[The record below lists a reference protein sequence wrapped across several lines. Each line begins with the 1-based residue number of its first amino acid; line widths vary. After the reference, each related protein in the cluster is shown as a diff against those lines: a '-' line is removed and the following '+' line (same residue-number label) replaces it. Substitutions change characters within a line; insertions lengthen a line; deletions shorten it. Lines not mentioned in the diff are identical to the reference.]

1 MLAEFIVF
9 SRTGLIFWSKGG
21 SVLRGNPIDD
31 FIKNVILESKIN
43 SSSYSTDSYTLKWT
57 LANETKPGLVFLC
70 IYSKSL
76 QLSWVSELLDLVKTK
91 FIKQHAKNLNV
102 ENCPLTFDFEKIL
115 HKAMGFQPAPQAISP
130 VASSRTKVRA
140 KQKRHCSPRPISAVW
155 YKLKTRKKK
164 RLSPTAQLLAVPN
177 TAHHSS
183 VEGKNVLGQAAL
195 KRKTKLVAK
204 KTRMAKSP

>member
-21 SVLRGNPIDD
+21 SVLRGNPVDD

-76 QLSWVSELLDLVKTK
+76 QLSWVTELLELVKTK
-91 FIKQHAKNLNV
+91 FVKQHAKNLNV

-115 HKAMGFQPAPQAISP
+115 HKAMGFQPAPQAISSLQL
-130 VASSRTKVRA
+130 AAKTKVRV
-140 KQKRHCSPRPISAVW
+140 KQKRHCNRRSILFSGVAQVENEEEKKDYPRRPS
-155 YKLKTRKKK
+155 Y
-164 RLSPTAQLLAVPN
+164 
-177 TAHHSS
+177 
-183 VEGKNVLGQAAL
+183 
-195 KRKTKLVAK
+195 
-204 KTRMAKSP
+204 